1 MPRIHNLG
9 MFIYPFLF
17 WWVYPTYRLCCQY
30 WALQFFGK
38 ALTTAIGTQLNRTL
52 CSSSLFIADVST
64 IIKYYICRW
73 SGSGHR
79 WPAESNRG
87 MSSTGC
93 WGAAA
98 DQCANCHDGLRTNIN
113 MAGMCSCGQW
123 TREPILDE
131 GAKKLAD
138 PKFIYC
144 TVSAN
149 ISLSVCG
156 RKRGLDW
163 RTRGLETGPVQ
174 SIHSEKLDN
183 KNSHCAHGNVED
195 TWTTTTME
203 GMSGRSSSFYYCD
216 HCRRAG
222 VAGAGA
228 VEVLLLCWRKRNV
241 IRTKYVQ
248 LNVQTHKRS
257 SRRRRHLSQE

>member
-1 MPRIHNLG
+1 MSLPHISALLPIMCFAVLWQSTDNCHRDSIKSHTLFEFIVYCRCVHNNK
-9 MFIYPFLF
+9 M
-17 WWVYPTYRLCCQY
+17 
-30 WALQFFGK
+30 A
-38 ALTTAIGTQLNRTL
+38 
-52 CSSSLFIADVST
+52 
-64 IIKYYICRW
+64 IKYYICRW

-144 TVSAN
+144 TVPAN

-195 TWTTTTME
+195 TTTTTTMD

-222 VAGAGA
+222 VAGAGGSGSA
-228 VEVLLLCWRKRNV
+228 PPLLTQAKCHQDKICTAQCTN
-241 IRTKYVQ
+241 T
-248 LNVQTHKRS
+248 QT
-257 SRRRRHLSQE
+257 Q